1 MQKITPFLWFD
12 DNAEAAIQ
20 FYTSV
25 FKNAKILNTKRTGD
39 NGKLFT
45 ATIEIEGQQLM
56 VLNGGPHFKMNPAI
70 SLFVDCKSQEEVNEL
85 WGKLSDG
92 GEIMQC
98 GWLTDKFGLTWQIIP
113 SELGKLLNDPD
124 PQKAQRVMDAML
136 KMKKIEIS
144 ELRAAYAQQ

>member
-144 ELRAAYAQQ
+144 ELRAAYGQQ

>member
-1 MQKITPFLWFD
+1 MQRITPFLWFD

-144 ELRAAYAQQ
+144 ELRAAYEQQ

>member
-45 ATIEIEGQQLM
+45 ATIEIEGQELM
-56 VLNGGPHFKMNPAI
+56 VLNGGPHLQMNPAI

-144 ELRAAYAQQ
+144 ELRAAYEQQ

>member
-45 ATIEIEGQQLM
+45 ATIEIEGQELM

-144 ELRAAYAQQ
+144 ELRAAYEQQ

>member
-144 ELRAAYAQQ
+144 ELRAAYEQQ

>member
-85 WGKLSDG
+85 WGRLSDG

-144 ELRAAYAQQ
+144 ELRAAYEQQ

>member
-45 ATIEIEGQQLM
+45 ATIEIEGQELM
-56 VLNGGPHFKMNPAI
+56 VLNGGPHLQMNPAI

>member
-1 MQKITPFLWFD
+1 MQKITPFLCFD

-113 SELGKLLNDPD
+113 SELGKLLIDPD

-144 ELRAAYAQQ
+144 ELRAAYEQQ

>member
-144 ELRAAYAQQ
+144 ELKAAYEQQ